1 MAGIFLDQRPLL
13 VMAGILLDQRP
24 LLVMAGIFLDQR
36 PLLVMAGIFLDQRL
50 LLVMAGIFLD
60 QRPLLVMAGI
70 FLDQRPLLVMAGIF
84 LDQRPLLVVA
94 GIFLEQRPL
103 LVVSGIFRFLADNI
117 PSLREAVQGKYPW
130 QGATHLPAGGR
141 MLARPIPHPQRQ
153 GSRQYHRVASTRIQP
168 PGVRRSTS
176 WIKPDWIQDT
186 FGWELDLRLLGHSTQ
201 AARAAG
207 PRKDAVA
214 QIQHWNIDK
223 EQGRQTQAELN
234 SKAANELTK
243 TPEGGSPETA
253 IPLVTTEICCN
264 LSTTE
269 STPGQSEDSA
279 CPEEKRGW
287 NPELQKNGETKE
299 KELICW
305 SKRRGLNRKDNPYL
319 FNIKEGADKLHPM
332 TTALKNDNVWIK
344 PQFSQFFVLSG
355 ITDNLNVQMMLFVFF
370 MMVYIFTVL
379 GNTVIIMVITKTDRN
394 LNIPMY
400 IFLQHLSFCDL
411 CYSSVITSE
420 MLVNSLHKYRLISL
434 VGCSV
439 QMFIFVTFVAIEC
452 FLLGIMAYDR
462 GRSVNDNIE
471 VGTKYSTMYCTS
483 FDEAIRRVK
492 KLVCAKLVAA
502 ASVGSITNGWVHTT
516 KTFSLTFCH
525 SNIIKHFYCD
535 IPPLLKLSCSDTTI
549 NGLLLVIFGILTS
562 WFSLVIILI
571 SYGYIIST
579 VIKIR
584 SGQGRLKVF
593 STCASH
599 FTAVSM
605 FYGALFYM
613 YLRPATSYSEGQ
625 DRVASIFYTVMIPAL
640 NPLIYSLR
648 NQEVKEAVRKLRERL
663 FDRETSRQKKSI
675 TLSFRGGPPIQS
687 GMTPHSIASF
697 IRGYL

>member
-1 MAGIFLDQRPLL
+1 
-13 VMAGILLDQRP
+13 
-24 LLVMAGIFLDQR
+24 
-36 PLLVMAGIFLDQRL
+36 
-50 LLVMAGIFLD
+50 
-60 QRPLLVMAGI
+60 
-70 FLDQRPLLVMAGIF
+70 
-84 LDQRPLLVVA
+84 
-94 GIFLEQRPL
+94 
-103 LVVSGIFRFLADNI
+103 
-117 PSLREAVQGKYPW
+117 
-130 QGATHLPAGGR
+130 
-141 MLARPIPHPQRQ
+141 
-153 GSRQYHRVASTRIQP
+153 
-168 PGVRRSTS
+168 
-176 WIKPDWIQDT
+176 
-186 FGWELDLRLLGHSTQ
+186 
-201 AARAAG
+201 
-207 PRKDAVA
+207 
-214 QIQHWNIDK
+214 
-223 EQGRQTQAELN
+223 
-234 SKAANELTK
+234 
-243 TPEGGSPETA
+243 
-253 IPLVTTEICCN
+253 
-264 LSTTE
+264 
-269 STPGQSEDSA
+269 
-279 CPEEKRGW
+279 
-287 NPELQKNGETKE
+287 
-299 KELICW
+299 
-305 SKRRGLNRKDNPYL
+305 
-319 FNIKEGADKLHPM
+319 
-332 TTALKNDNVWIK
+332 
-344 PQFSQFFVLSG
+344 
-355 ITDNLNVQMMLFVFF
+355 
-370 MMVYIFTVL
+370 MVYIFTVL

-462 GRSVNDNIE
+462 YNAICSPLYPLIYHV
-471 VGTKYSTMYCTS
+471 TMN
-483 FDEAIRRVK
+483 AQ
-492 KLVCAKLVAA
+492 VCAKLVAA

-549 NGLLLVIFGILTS
+549 NELLLVIFGILTS

-579 VIKIR
+579 IIKIR

-663 FDRETSRQKKSI
+663 YWSNI
-675 TLSFRGGPPIQS
+675 TI
-687 GMTPHSIASF
+687 
-697 IRGYL
+697 